1 MGLTAISNIMRKG
14 EKGGKNRWATT
25 PKHYPLGWVR
35 AHHYSDRQD
44 PVDARK
50 DANQKK
56 ASKKLKELEKGYKK
70 GTKERQM
77 ASV

>member
-1 MGLTAISNIMRKG
+1 MGLTVISNIVRKG
-14 EKGGKNRWATT
+14 GKKGGKNRWATT

-50 DANQKK
+50 DAN
-56 ASKKLKELEKGYKK
+56 
-70 GTKERQM
+70 
-77 ASV
+77 